1 MDEEPP
7 IENHRGFIMKSQ
19 KKIIIAVIA
28 GVVLFVAYR
37 LFFSAPEIRNANPVG
52 EDIVCFGDSL
62 TYGTGASEDMDYP
75 SQLSDMVSMSV
86 INAGVP
92 GDTTATALARL
103 EDDVLSESP
112 RIVLITLGGNDL
124 KNKVSKEKAFGNL
137 RTIVTSIQD
146 EGALVIVAG
155 INIPFYGRGFGKAY
169 KELCNEVGAV
179 LIPNIFKGIMGNPK
193 LMSDPI
199 HPNDDGYAIMAKKFY
214 EAMKPYL

>member
-1 MDEEPP
+1 
-7 IENHRGFIMKSQ
+7 MKSN
-19 KKIIIAVIA
+19 KKIIIILIT
-28 GVVLFVAYR
+28 GLVLFFGYR
-37 LFFSAPEIRNANPVG
+37 LFFSGPEIRNATPSG
-52 EDIVCFGDSL
+52 ENIVCFGDSL
-62 TYGTGASEDMDYP
+62 TYGTGASEDRDYP
-75 SQLSDMVSMSV
+75 SQLSGMISMPV
-86 INAGVP
+86 TNAGVP

-124 KNKVSKEKAFGNL
+124 KNKVPKEKAFRNL
-137 RTIVTSIQD
+137 RSIITSIQN

-155 INIPFYGRGFGKAY
+155 VDIPFYGRGFGKAY

-199 HPNDDGYAIMAKKFY
+199 HPNDDGYKVMAKKFY

>member
-1 MDEEPP
+1 M
-7 IENHRGFIMKSQ
+7 NSQ
-19 KKIIIAVIA
+19 KKIIITLISVL
-28 GVVLFVAYR
+28 VVFLGYR
-37 LFFSAPEIRNANPVG
+37 LFFSGPEIRNANPSG
-52 EDIVCFGDSL
+52 ENIVCFGDSL
-62 TYGTGASEDMDYP
+62 TYGTGASEDKDYP
-75 SQLSDMVSMSV
+75 SQLSNMISMPV

-124 KNKVSKEKAFGNL
+124 KNKVPKETAFGNL
-137 RTIVTSIQD
+137 KTIITSVQD

-155 INIPFYGRGFGKAY
+155 IDIPFYGRGFGKAY

-179 LIPNIFKGIMGNPK
+179 LIPNIFQGIMGNPK

-199 HPNDDGYAIMAKKFY
+199 HPNDAGYTIMARKFF

>member
-1 MDEEPP
+1 
-7 IENHRGFIMKSQ
+7 MKSQ
-19 KKIIIAVIA
+19 KNIIIAVIA
-28 GVVLFVAYR
+28 VIALFFVYR
-37 LFFSAPEIRNANPVG
+37 LFFSAPEIRNASPSG
-52 EDIVCFGDSL
+52 EDIICFGDSL
-62 TYGTGASEDMDYP
+62 TYGTGASEEMDYP
-75 SQLSDMVSMSV
+75 SQLSEMISMPV

-124 KNKVSKEKAFGNL
+124 KNKVPKEKAFRNL

-155 INIPFYGRGFGKAY
+155 IDIPFYGRGFGKAY

-179 LIPNIFKGIMGNPK
+179 LIPNVFKGIMGNPK

-199 HPNDDGYAIMAKKFY
+199 HPNDDGYTVMARKFY
-214 EAMKPYL
+214 EAMEPYL

>member
-1 MDEEPP
+1 MNSRKNS
-7 IENHRGFIMKSQ
+7 ILIL
-19 KKIIIAVIA
+19 IAVVA
-28 GVVLFVAYR
+28 LFFCYR
-37 LFFSAPEIRNANPVG
+37 LFFSAPEIRNANPSG
-52 EDIVCFGDSL
+52 KNIVCFGDSL

-75 SQLSDMVSMSV
+75 SRLSEMISMPV

-92 GDTTATALARL
+92 GDTTATALTRL

-124 KNKVSKEKAFGNL
+124 KNKVPKEKAFANL
-137 RTIVTSIQD
+137 RTIITSIQD
-146 EGALVIVAG
+146 QGALVIVAG
-155 INIPFYGRGFGKAY
+155 IDIPFYGRGFDKAY

-193 LMSDPI
+193 FMSDPI
-199 HPNDDGYAIMAKKFY
+199 HPNDEGYAIMAKKFY